1 MSNTGQTLVYARRVT
16 KQTWTATVSAILF
29 VLLAAVI
36 ALVPVPY
43 VSWSPGATVDLL
55 ESVDGKPRVQI
66 KGAELY
72 PVTGQLRLTTVAV
85 TSVRSQLTLPE
96 ALLSYWLPAREVLP
110 RQAVYPAGTDAGA
123 FKDKETQL
131 MDTSQ
136 SQAVAAALR
145 EARLPVQEVPQVS
158 SVPAGGPAIDKLR
171 PGDYITAVDGV
182 KVNTTQAVKNAIRK
196 HAVGESVVFEVLRG
210 TERLTVTVATSA
222 ANNAPAT
229 PVVGITLEVGY
240 VYEPEV
246 TFAIGNDIGG
256 PSAGLMFSLAVYDE
270 VTPGDLVAG
279 RAVAGTGTLT
289 GAGRVGSI
297 GGIQEKIAGAE
308 RAGASIFLVPAENC
322 ADARLAPTSMRLVK
336 VSTLADAIAG
346 LRSLTEPA
354 KAPSVAGCQ

>member
-1 MSNTGQTLVYARRVT
+1 MSNTGQTLVYARWVT

-43 VSWSPGATVDLL
+43 VSWSPGSTVDLL

-66 KGAELY
+66 GGTEVY

-110 RQAVYPAGTDAGA
+110 RGAVYPAGTDAGA
-123 FKDKETQL
+123 FRAKEVQA

-136 SQAVAAALR
+136 SKAIAAALR
-145 EARLPVQEVPQVS
+145 AAELPVQEVPQVAT
-158 SVPAGGPAIDKLR
+158 VPAGGPAIDKLK
-171 PGDYITAVDGV
+171 PGDYVTAVDGT
-182 KVNTTQAVKNAIRK
+182 KVSTIQAVKNAIHK

-210 TERLTVTVATSA
+210 GETLTVTVATSA

-229 PVVGITLEVGY
+229 PVVGITLEIGY
-240 VYEPEV
+240 IYAPTV
-246 TFAIGNDIGG
+246 TFAINPDIGG
-256 PSAGLMFSLAVYDE
+256 PSAGLMFAVAVYDE
-270 VTPGDLVAG
+270 VTPGDLIAG
-279 RAVAGTGTLT
+279 RSVAGTGTLT
-289 GAGRVGSI
+289 GSGQVGEI

-322 ADARLAPTSMRLVK
+322 VDARAATTSMRLVK
-336 VSTLADAIAG
+336 VATLSDALTGLAALAD
-346 LRSLTEPA
+346 PA
-354 KAPSVAGCQ
+354 RADTVAGCQ